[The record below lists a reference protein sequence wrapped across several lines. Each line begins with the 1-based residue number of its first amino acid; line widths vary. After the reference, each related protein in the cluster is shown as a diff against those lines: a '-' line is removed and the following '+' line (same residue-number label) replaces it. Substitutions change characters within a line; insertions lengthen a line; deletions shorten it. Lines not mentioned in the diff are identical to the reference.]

1 MKADN
6 NQDYINALIAST
18 PANEDSYATKANKN
32 LWQAWGNVFY
42 SPTKPLSFG
51 LEYVYG
57 EREAFKAAP
66 NGSTTGEDNRVSAV
80 AIYNF

>member
-6 NQDYINALIAST
+6 NQDYINALADKST
-18 PANEDSYATKANKN
+18 ANKD

-57 EREAFKAAP
+57 ERKAFGP
-66 NGSTTGEDNRVSAV
+66 VVDVSNNILSGTTGEDNRVSAV